1 MCFSAVDGGP
11 CVFVQLVLIGSV
23 FFSAVGVNRS
33 ARFSAVDA
41 DRVHVLHVAHV
52 QHHSESVTK
61 NIFLSVYWQMPFIL
75 SNHMSC
81 K

>member
-1 MCFSAVDGGP
+1 MCFSAVDADGGP

-23 FFSAVGVNRS
+23 C
-33 ARFSAVDA
+33 FSAVDA
-41 DRVHVLHVAHV
+41 DRVHGLHIGHV
-52 QHHSESVTK
+52 QHYSESVTK
-61 NIFLSVYWQMPFIL
+61 TIFLSVYWQMPFIL